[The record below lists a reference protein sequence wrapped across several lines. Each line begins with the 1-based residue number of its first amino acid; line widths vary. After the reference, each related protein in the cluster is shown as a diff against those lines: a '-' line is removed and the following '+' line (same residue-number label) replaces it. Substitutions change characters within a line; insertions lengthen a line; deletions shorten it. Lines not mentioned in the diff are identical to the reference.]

1 MQKARRYNKGKTRFE
16 LIPQRPL
23 KCLADVYTKGAHK
36 YTIYKDELGNEIKG
50 SEISLEES
58 KKYEIVEDGA
68 DNWRAGLSWMKTIGS
83 VKRHIEAFIDGSDMD
98 EELGT
103 FHLGN
108 AVWGLF
114 SILEYYK
121 THPELDDRN
130 HKYLNT
136 PRIGVDID
144 GVLADFTGHLIA
156 NFQID
161 NHTAFHWNDPVI
173 KDLYEKVKEDENFWI
188 SIPSLTSQED
198 MPFEPACYVTSRSI
212 DKRITEKWLDK
223 HGFPRAEVISIGHD
237 KSKVEVVKNANIDIF
252 IDDKWENFVELNNA
266 GICCFLY
273 DQPYNRKHD
282 VGFKRIKNLK
292 EIFNDI

>member
-1 MQKARRYNKGKTRFE
+1 MEKLNEQDKALRFDGNKIRLDLVSPTATKE
-16 LIPQRPL
+16 LAKVLTFGANKYAPHNW
-23 KCLADVYTKGAHK
+23 TKGMQWSRV
-36 YTIYKDELGNEIKG
+36 LG
-50 SEISLEES
+50 SL
-58 KKYEIVEDGA
+58 
-68 DNWRAGLSWMKTIGS
+68 
-83 VKRHIEAFIDGSDMD
+83 KRHLNAIESGEDYDKETGCLHSAHVMC
-98 EELGT
+98 
-103 FHLGN
+103 N
-108 AVWGLF
+108 AMFLTD
-114 SILEYYK
+114 YYK
-121 THPELDDRN
+121 IFPQGDDRL
-130 HKYLNT
+130 HTYLK
-136 PRIGVDID
+136 PLRVGVDID

>member
-1 MQKARRYNKGKTRFE
+1 MEKLNEEDKALRFDRDKIRLDLVSPTATKELAKVLTFGANKYA
-16 LIPQRPL
+16 PHNW
-23 KCLADVYTKGAHK
+23 TKGMK
-36 YTIYKDELGNEIKG
+36 WSRVLG
-50 SEISLEES
+50 SL
-58 KKYEIVEDGA
+58 
-68 DNWRAGLSWMKTIGS
+68 
-83 VKRHIEAFIDGSDMD
+83 KRHLNAIESGEDYDKETGCLHSAHVMC
-98 EELGT
+98 
-103 FHLGN
+103 N
-108 AVWGLF
+108 AMFLTD
-114 SILEYYK
+114 YYK
-121 THPELDDRN
+121 IFPQGDDRL
-130 HKYLNT
+130 HTYLK
-136 PRIGVDID
+136 PLRVGVDID

-198 MPFEPACYVTSRSI
+198 MPFEPTCYVTSRSI

-252 IDDKWENFVELNNA
+252 IDDRWENFVELNNA